1 MTAFEYGGRMILIDA
16 GLSFPRSELLG
27 IDLVLPDFSYVA
39 EHADVLDAVILTHGH
54 EDHIG
59 ALPYLFREIGTQ
71 AEVWG
76 TRLTLGLV
84 KSKLDEHGLLVHTEL
99 VEIEPEAGRTRVGPF
114 DAEFVRVTHS
124 VPDAVAVV
132 LHTEH
137 GAIVHTG
144 DFKLDDTP
152 IDGRT
157 TDLDRLRELG
167 DAGVALLLADSTN
180 AERPGRTPS
189 ERTVGAALRDIVR
202 QAQGRV
208 IVTSFASHI
217 HRIQQVID
225 AAAACGRIVSVVGRS
240 MNRNLNIA
248 REPRLCDRAGRPA
261 REAAPPRRV
270 HAARDADPLHR
281 QPGRAAFRAD
291 PDRVRRPSGH
301 PDLDQRHGRRLGA
314 GDPGQRGE
322 GPRDREPAVPARRD
336 GPDRGHDLRERLR
349 ARGRRRPLDDARDRP
364 APGLHA
370 RSTASTGCSRPTPAL
385 AEAAGVPAHAIADRR
400 ERDGAR
406 ARRRRPLG
414 RRPGR
419 GRHDPRRRHE
429 RRLGARGRPAR
440 PPPPGVRRRPDRRRD
455 DRRRYG
461 RADRRARDHRPRVHR
476 AVRRRQHA
484 ARSGPRHGRARARR
498 VPGPP
503 HDARSTWCSRSSTT
517 PSPSSSRNDDR
528 QAAAWC
534 CRGGGEARRRV
545 SLHEPASPR
554 RRAPPRPCRGTDRRP
569 RACPGWPSR

>member
-1 MTAFEYGGRMILIDA
+1 MPEPVRIIPLGGLGEVGKNMTAFEYGGRMILIDA

-225 AAAACGRIVSVVGRS
+225 AAAAGGRIVSVVGRS

-248 REPRLCDRAGRPA
+248 RNLGYATAPDDLLVKPRRLDEFMPHETLILCTGSQGEPRSALTRIAFGDHPAIQISTSDTVVVSARAIPGNEVKVHETVNRLC
-261 REAAPPRRV
+261 
-270 HAARDADPLHR
+270 
-281 QPGRAAFRAD
+281 
-291 PDRVRRPSGH
+291 
-301 PDLDQRHGRRLGA
+301 RLGA
-314 GDPGQRGE
+314 TVLTEDTTYVNASGHAAADDLSTMLETVRPRAFMPIHGE
-322 GPRDREPAVPARRD
+322 YRMQQA
-336 GPDRGHDLRERLR
+336 
-349 ARGRRRPLDDARDRP
+349 
-364 APGLHA
+364 HA
-370 RSTASTGCSRPTPAL
+370 RL
-385 AEAAGVPAHAIADRR
+385 AEAAGVPAHAVRIAENGTVLELDGDGLSVVGQVEAGTTLVDGMNVGSVREVVLRDRR
-400 ERDGAR
+400 HLASDGVLIVVATI
-406 ARRRRPLG
+406 AADTAEPIAE
-414 RRPGR
+414 P
-419 GRHDPRRRHE
+419 E
-429 RRLGARGRPAR
+429 IIARGFIEPS
-440 PPPPGVRRRPDRRRD
+440 D
-455 DRRRYG
+455 DG
-461 RADRRARDHRPRVHR
+461 NELLDQARDTVERVLAECQAHRTTEVHL
-476 AVRRRQHA
+476 VQQEL
-484 ARSGPRHGRARARR
+484 
-498 VPGPP
+498 
-503 HDARSTWCSRSSTT
+503 HDAL
-517 PSPSSSRNDDR
+517 
-528 QAAAWC
+528 A
-534 CRGGGEARRRV
+534 ELV
-545 SLHEPASPR
+545 SHVTGK
-554 RRAPPRPCRGTDRRP
+554 RPMVLP
-569 RACPGWPSR
+569 VVVEV

>member
-1 MTAFEYGGRMILIDA
+1 MPEPVRIIPLGGLGEVGKNMTAFEYGGRMILIDA
-16 GLSFPRSELLG
+16 GLSFPRAELLG

-114 DAEFVRVTHS
+114 EAEFVRVTHS

-167 DAGVALLLADSTN
+167 DSGVALLLADSTN

-248 REPRLCDRAGRPA
+248 RNLGYATAPDDLLVKPRRLDEFMPHETLILCTGSQGEPRSALTRIAFGDHPAIQISTSDTVVVSARAIPGNEVKVHETVNRLC
-261 REAAPPRRV
+261 
-270 HAARDADPLHR
+270 
-281 QPGRAAFRAD
+281 
-291 PDRVRRPSGH
+291 
-301 PDLDQRHGRRLGA
+301 RLGA
-314 GDPGQRGE
+314 TVLTEDTTYVNASGHAAADDLSTMLETVRPRAFMPIHGE
-322 GPRDREPAVPARRD
+322 YRMQQA
-336 GPDRGHDLRERLR
+336 
-349 ARGRRRPLDDARDRP
+349 
-364 APGLHA
+364 HA
-370 RSTASTGCSRPTPAL
+370 RL
-385 AEAAGVPAHAIADRR
+385 AEAAGVPAHAVRIAENGTVLELDGDGLSVVGQVEAGTTLVDGMNVGSVREVVLRDRR
-400 ERDGAR
+400 HLASDGVLIVVATI
-406 ARRRRPLG
+406 AADTAEPIAE
-414 RRPGR
+414 P
-419 GRHDPRRRHE
+419 E
-429 RRLGARGRPAR
+429 IIARGFIEPS
-440 PPPPGVRRRPDRRRD
+440 D
-455 DRRRYG
+455 DG
-461 RADRRARDHRPRVHR
+461 NELLDQARDTVERVLAECQAHRTTEVHL
-476 AVRRRQHA
+476 VQQEL
-484 ARSGPRHGRARARR
+484 
-498 VPGPP
+498 
-503 HDARSTWCSRSSTT
+503 HDAL
-517 PSPSSSRNDDR
+517 
-528 QAAAWC
+528 A
-534 CRGGGEARRRV
+534 ELV
-545 SLHEPASPR
+545 SHVTGK
-554 RRAPPRPCRGTDRRP
+554 RPMVLP
-569 RACPGWPSR
+569 VVVEV